1 MGIESYS
8 VVVTAAEK
16 NILTVDFVILG
27 KAMEP
32 KDFQPILDELKAFCE
47 KFNSANQ
54 ISTTP

>member
-16 NILTVDFVILG
+16 NILTVDFAILG

-32 KDFQPILDELKAFCE
+32 KEFQPIIDALKTFCE
-47 KFNSANQ
+47 EFNSA
-54 ISTTP
+54 SRHVTE